1 MTPAGAHRRGASAQI
16 AIPIVTA
23 HACVVTTNIQSIGN
37 PPRTLRY
44 ATVGK
49 GRFELPTSRSRTA
62 HSNLAELL
70 PGARNG

>member
-1 MTPAGAHRRGASAQI
+1 MRSMPRAGAPKRAIRGITS
-16 AIPIVTA
+16 TA
-23 HACVVTTNIQSIGN
+23 WMAYH
-37 PPRTLRY
+37 

-70 PGARNG
+70 PDARPG